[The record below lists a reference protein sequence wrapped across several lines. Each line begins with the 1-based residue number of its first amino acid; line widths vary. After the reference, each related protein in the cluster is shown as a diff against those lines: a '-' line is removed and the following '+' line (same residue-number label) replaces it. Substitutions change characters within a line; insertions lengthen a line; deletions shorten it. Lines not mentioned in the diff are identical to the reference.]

1 MGTLK
6 KYIML
11 LGIASAVIG
20 LDQWTKY
27 LVRSGVGY
35 GQVWVPFARLPFL
48 RIVNWSNTGSAFGL
62 FQSWGLVITGVAVLV
77 SVAILFYFPRV
88 PTDQLPLRIA
98 LSLQM
103 GGAIGNLIDRLALGT
118 VTDFV
123 AVGGFPVFNVADSSI
138 TIGVV
143 ILLLALLFEDKG
155 VEGDPSEPVPVGG
168 AERQPEAEQ
177 DLG

>member
-1 MGTLK
+1 VQALR

-11 LGIASAVIG
+11 LGVASGVIG

-27 LVRSGVGY
+27 LVRSQLEY
-35 GQVWVPFARLPFL
+35 GQVWTPFARLPFL
-48 RIVNWSNTGSAFGL
+48 RIVHWSNTGSAFGF
-62 FQSWGLVITGVAVLV
+62 FQSGGLVITVVAVVV

-88 PTDQLPLRIA
+88 PRRQLPLRIA

-138 TIGVV
+138 TVGVA
-143 ILLLALLFEDKG
+143 ILLIALLFEDRA
-155 VEGDPSEPVPVGG
+155 VDRDQAEPAAMGNPD
-168 AERQPEAEQ
+168 RQQEAEH